1 MENTDVKPITS
12 DKLLSGFA
20 TLFLVLMIFTGIIL
34 IATSGAV
41 TRVSEF
47 DSYGENGFSMTF
59 IMMGLGAMVN
69 GVFIFALLKG
79 FSDIIYLLKKQVETN
94 E

>member
-1 MENTDVKPITS
+1 MSESKMRQITS

-34 IATSGAV
+34 IAASGAV

>member
-1 MENTDVKPITS
+1 MEEQNIKTITS

-47 DSYGENGFSMTF
+47 DSYGENGFSITF

-79 FSDIIYLLKKQVETN
+79 FSDIVYLLKQQVKAHE
-94 E
+94 

>member
-1 MENTDVKPITS
+1 MSESKMKQITS

-47 DSYGENGFSMTF
+47 DSYGENGFSITF

-69 GVFIFALLKG
+69 GVFIYALLKG
-79 FSDIIYLLKKQVETN
+79 FSDIIYLLKKQVEIN